1 LRYGVAHL
9 GDSYDGS
16 PRERVARRLLW
27 AERAMR
33 SVTDATRCSSYTRG
47 MLVDIVVFDGVDELD
62 ALGPLEILRR
72 AQQAT
77 DDFSVR
83 LVTHSGNDSVR
94 GACGLTFSV
103 DAPFTPGEAEIVIV
117 AGGGWNAHAKQG
129 AWAEYQRG
137 ELMPL
142 LVAAASSA
150 SVIVGVCTGTMLWA
164 HACVITGRR
173 ASTHHSALEE
183 LAELGVEVVPERVV
197 DDGDLIT
204 CGGVTSGLDLALWLV
219 ARELNDVL
227 AQQIAKGIE
236 YKWFRPNRQQLA

>member
-1 LRYGVAHL
+1 
-9 GDSYDGS
+9 
-16 PRERVARRLLW
+16 
-27 AERAMR
+27 
-33 SVTDATRCSSYTRG
+33 

-62 ALGPLEILRR
+62 ALGPFEILRR
-72 AQQAT
+72 AGQVA

-83 LVTHSGNDSVR
+83 LVTHNGSPSVR

-103 DAPFTPGEAEIVIV
+103 DAPFTPNEADIVVV

-129 AWAEYQRG
+129 AWAEYQSG

-142 LVAAASSA
+142 LVSAAETA
-150 SVIVGVCTGTMLWA
+150 SVMAGVCTGTMLLA
-164 HACVITGRR
+164 HAGVITGRR

-183 LAELGVEVVPERVV
+183 LSELDVEVVPDRVV

-236 YKWFRPNRQQLA
+236 YKWFRPNTQRLA

>member
-1 LRYGVAHL
+1 
-9 GDSYDGS
+9 
-16 PRERVARRLLW
+16 
-27 AERAMR
+27 
-33 SVTDATRCSSYTRG
+33 

-72 AQQAT
+72 AEQQS

-83 LVTHSGNDSVR
+83 LVTHTGTERVH
-94 GACGLTFSV
+94 GACGVTFSV
-103 DAPFTPGEAEIVIV
+103 DAQFNPGEADVVIV

-129 AWAEYQRG
+129 AWAEYQKG
-137 ELMPL
+137 ELTPL
-142 LVAAASSA
+142 LVAAASRA
-150 SVIVGVCTGTMLWA
+150 SLIAGVCTGTMLWA
-164 HACVITGRR
+164 HAGVITGRR

-183 LAELGVEVVPERVV
+183 LGELGVDVVPERVV

-219 ARELNDVL
+219 ARELNEVL

-236 YKWFRPNRQQLA
+236 YKWFRPNRQESA

>member
-1 LRYGVAHL
+1 
-9 GDSYDGS
+9 
-16 PRERVARRLLW
+16 
-27 AERAMR
+27 
-33 SVTDATRCSSYTRG
+33 

-72 AQQAT
+72 AEQVA

-83 LVTHSGNDSVR
+83 LVTNNGSPSVR
-94 GACGLTFSV
+94 GACGLTFGV
-103 DAPFTPGEAEIVIV
+103 DAPFTPGEADIVIV

-129 AWAEYQRG
+129 AWAEYQSG

-142 LVAAASSA
+142 LVSAAETA
-150 SVIVGVCTGTMLWA
+150 SVLAGVCTGTMLLA
-164 HACVITGRR
+164 HAGVITGRR

-183 LAELGVEVVPERVV
+183 LGELGVEVVPERVV

-236 YKWFRPNRQQLA
+236 YKWFRPTTQRSA

>member
-1 LRYGVAHL
+1 
-9 GDSYDGS
+9 
-16 PRERVARRLLW
+16 
-27 AERAMR
+27 
-33 SVTDATRCSSYTRG
+33 

-72 AQQAT
+72 AEQGT
-77 DDFSVR
+77 DDFSAR
-83 LVTHSGNDSVR
+83 LVTHTGSNTVR

-117 AGGGWNAHAKQG
+117 AGGGWNAHAKHG
-129 AWAEYQRG
+129 AWAEYQKG
-137 ELMPL
+137 ELTPL

-150 SVIVGVCTGTMLWA
+150 SVIAGVCTGTMLWA
-164 HACVITGRR
+164 HAGVITGRR
-173 ASTHHSALEE
+173 ASTHHSALDE
-183 LAELGVEVVPERVV
+183 LAELGVDVVPERVV